1 MGAAINSVAV
11 AAFGHDGKQPDA
23 VTPIAMNEDC
33 VCAQAWVQTVWKSWK
48 RYVDRARQ
56 SMEKLEVE
64 VAKIRESE
72 YFLHLCSKTVNL

>member
-1 MGAAINSVAV
+1 
-11 AAFGHDGKQPDA
+11 
-23 VTPIAMNEDC
+23 MNEAR
-33 VCAQAWVQTVWKSWK
+33 VCAQAWVQTVWKGWK
-48 RYVDRARQ
+48 RSVDGVRQ